1 MDITATKKPWQLIR
15 LYKRNI
21 VPIAHTFELFP
32 LKIPYIFKDD
42 EILLHEYRN
51 RIHAYEVMLTSQKN
65 WEYYKK
71 IVNPYELVYTQ
82 KKYDNFPDSVC
93 FLRPLSRSYF
103 KMIEMLDLIN
113 FFGSITMENIRTA
126 HVCEGPGGF
135 IEALFEEAFRNKKK
149 IQISVA
155 MTLKSRQTNIPG
167 WKRASHFLQKNK
179 NVRILYGDDETG
191 NILKPENQEH
201 FIDYCINPE
210 YGSKMNIFTADGG
223 FDFSMDYT
231 KQEEMIFP
239 LLVTSTKIGFE
250 VLKRGGVFILKL
262 FDFYQKSTTDLIYF
276 LASHFQEW
284 TLYKPATSRPCNPEH
299 YFIGKGFVGCS
310 DEVLDTMRVWC
321 QMIDAGQEIGSLFK
335 SDYPV
340 EFKEILV
347 ELQKNS
353 FKRQT
358 EYLERVFDFIEN
370 DAEDKVRS
378 QLLENEL
385 TSYEWCVRFKAP
397 IYAHRLHSIVA
408 SQICR
413 QAACP
418 R

>member
-15 LYKRNI
+15 LYKRNV

-32 LKIPYIFKDD
+32 LKIPYVFKAD
-42 EILLHEYRN
+42 EIVLHEYRN

-201 FIDYCINPE
+201 FIDYCINPD
-210 YGSKMNIFTADGG
+210 YGGKMNIFTADGG
-223 FDFSMDYT
+223 FDFSMDYA

-262 FDFYQKSTTDLIYF
+262 FDFYQKSTTDLLYF

-310 DEVLDTMRVWC
+310 DEVLDTMRLWC

-335 SDYPV
+335 TDYPV
-340 EFKEILV
+340 EFKEILL

-370 DAEDKVRS
+370 DTEDKVKS

-408 SQICR
+408 SQICQ

>member
-1 MDITATKKPWQLIR
+1 MESVATKRPWQLIK
-15 LYKRNI
+15 LYRRNV
-21 VPIAHTFELFP
+21 VPIAQTFELFSS
-32 LKIPYIFKDD
+32 KIPHVFKDD
-42 EILLHEYRN
+42 ELLLHEFRN
-51 RIHAYEVMLTSQKN
+51 RIHEYELRLTSQNN

-113 FFGSITMENIRTA
+113 FFGSFTIENIRTA

-135 IEALFEEAFRNKKK
+135 IEALFEEAFRHKKR

-155 MTLKSRQTNIPG
+155 MTLKSKQTNIPG
-167 WKRASHFLQKNK
+167 WKRASYFLQKNK

-210 YGSKMNIFTADGG
+210 YGGKINIFTADGG
-223 FDFSMDYT
+223 FDFSLDYV

-239 LLVTSTKIGFE
+239 LLLTSTKIGFE

-262 FDFYQKSTTDLIYF
+262 FDFYQKSTTDLLYF
-276 LASHFQEW
+276 LSSHFQEW

-299 YFIGKGFVGCS
+299 YFIGKGFIGCS
-310 DEVLDTMRVWC
+310 DEVLDVMRLWC
-321 QMIDAGQEIGSLFK
+321 HMIDAGQQIGSLFK
-335 SDYPV
+335 TDYPPEFV
-340 EFKEILV
+340 EIITTLR
-347 ELQKNS
+347 KNS

-358 EYLERVFDFIEN
+358 EYLERVFDLI
-370 DAEDKVRS
+370 DSGTEDKIS
-378 QLLENEL
+378 KQLIENEL
-385 TSYEWCVRFKAP
+385 ASYEWCVRFKAP
-397 IYAHRLHSIVA
+397 IYAHRLHSIVE
-408 SQICR
+408 SQIYQ
-413 QAACP
+413 QAACL